1 MARTAAA
8 AAAFFALALVGAAMF
23 SADDTAAVVAQQR
36 FLTDSFRRMLWLEV
50 MQIVLP
56 PYPIHRVVTLR
67 AVNCAVPTC
76 HLHVVWAC
84 LGIQTGPSLYLM
96 TYAWSLRPRPRRKSL
111 ISS

>member
-67 AVNCAVPTC
+67 AVNCADPTC

-84 LGIQTGPSLYLM
+84 LGIQTGPVC
-96 TYAWSLRPRPRRKSL
+96 T
-111 ISS
+111 